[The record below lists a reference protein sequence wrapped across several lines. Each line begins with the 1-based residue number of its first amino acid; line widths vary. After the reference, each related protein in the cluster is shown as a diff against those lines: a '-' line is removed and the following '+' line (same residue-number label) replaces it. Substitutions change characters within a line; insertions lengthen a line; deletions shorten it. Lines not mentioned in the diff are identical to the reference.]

1 MVGPQ
6 LRARLATFE
15 SRVLF
20 LSALV
25 ATACSADHLVS
36 VEGGSQRV
44 SVAVGGLVDISLWDD
59 GVGMYASP
67 PDISAPVVEFVDVSI
82 DVGSNGIIT
91 PGGPSQRFRF
101 RAVSRGTAIVTFSP
115 LQNAPVVSDTIVVQ

>member
-1 MVGPQ
+1 MAGPP
-6 LRARLATFE
+6 LRARPATFQP
-15 SRVLF
+15 RVLF

-25 ATACSADHLVS
+25 ATACSADHVVS
-36 VEGGSQRV
+36 VSAGNHRV
-44 SVAVGGLVDISLWDD
+44 NVAVGGLVDISLWD
-59 GVGMYASP
+59 GGLGMYASP
-67 PDISAPVVEFVDVSI
+67 PAISAPAVVFVDVSI

-101 RAVSRGTAIVTFSP
+101 RAASRGTAIVTFSP